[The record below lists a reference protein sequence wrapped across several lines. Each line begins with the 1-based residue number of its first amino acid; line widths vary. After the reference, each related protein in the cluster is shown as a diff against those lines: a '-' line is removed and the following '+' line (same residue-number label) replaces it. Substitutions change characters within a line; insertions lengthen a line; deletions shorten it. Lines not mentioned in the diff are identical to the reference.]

1 VVSPTGSSVPTLLV
15 VDDEEGVR
23 NLAARMLRDAGYE
36 VLTAADGAE
45 ALSLVQSAQ
54 AVDVVV
60 SDLRMP
66 EMDGEILA
74 GRVAQHDP
82 ACRFVFIS
90 GFPGTRTLPGP
101 LVAKPFRVDDLL
113 SAIEAALRE
122 KATLPI
128 ALP

>member
-1 VVSPTGSSVPTLLV
+1 VVSPTGSPVPTVLV

-23 NLAARMLRDAGYE
+23 NLAARMLREAGYE
-36 VLTAADGAE
+36 VLTAADGLE
-45 ALSLVQSAQ
+45 ALSFVQRSQ
-54 AVDVVV
+54 AIDLVV

-74 GRVAQHDP
+74 ARVTEHHP

-90 GFPGTRTLPGP
+90 GFPGPRTLPGP

-113 SAIEAALRE
+113 GAVQTALRE
-122 KATLPI
+122 KAILPITLP
-128 ALP
+128 